1 MPKITLTKMFR
12 NENDAPTQAPGKPAN
27 WRQIQVEGPATG
39 DAAVVFIAGN
49 LTAAKRAQ
57 IEALGLVVRVIA
69 AETGIAIPTGKTLV
83 LTIRTAVCR
92 VDTPPPDEVP

>member
-1 MPKITLTKMFR
+1 MAKIAMIKMFDDLD
-12 NENDAPTQAPGKPAN
+12 DAPSKAANKPRT
-27 WRQIQVEGPATG
+27 WRQIEVEGPATG

-49 LTAAKRAQ
+49 LTAAKKAQ

-69 AETGIAIPTGKTLV
+69 AETGITVPTGKTLV